1 MVNDFQQ
8 CEYCRHTLLVSRK
21 QQHICM
27 VEDAFVLL
35 KGKTQGRDR
44 HIMLSKTFKISG
56 FLMGL
61 LFTLTSKA
69 NAQINLNQGA
79 MLTPAVNANFDQR
92 VNNQIPL
99 NLTFTR
105 SNGENVT
112 LSQFINGKLPS
123 ILIMP
128 FYKCKAGSVQEL
140 KGVAN
145 LLNSMH
151 MRAGKDYQ
159 VLTVSINPEENS
171 AIASS
176 TKQMYVA
183 MLKNKG
189 DAGYWHFLTG
199 SEPNI
204 TALAVAVGM
213 HYLQNLKKQQ
223 FDHPTGILLIEPT
236 GKIYRYV
243 FGTSYDTAALETDI
257 RAAAAGDKGTYV
269 EQAYTY
275 CSVFDIHNGPINSIV
290 NKILIFSGCATVL
303 ILVFYVGS
311 SLYMEKKHPKL
322 ANSK

>member
-1 MVNDFQQ
+1 MDGV
-8 CEYCRHTLLVSRK
+8 LS
-21 QQHICM
+21 
-27 VEDAFVLL
+27 LL
-35 KGKTQGRDR
+35 KSLSWGTARYFMIR
-44 HIMLSKTFKISG
+44 HNLKSTG

-61 LFTLTSKA
+61 MVTLSTGV

-99 NLTFTR
+99 NLAFTR
-105 SNGENVT
+105 SNGESVQ
-112 LSQFINGKLPS
+112 LSHFINGKLPS

-128 FYKCKAGSVQEL
+128 FYKCKAGSVLEM
-140 KGVAN
+140 KGVAQ
-145 LLNSMH
+145 LLNSMN
-151 MRAGKDYQ
+151 MQAGKDFQ

-171 AIASS
+171 SIASA
-176 TKQMYVA
+176 TKQMYVS
-183 MLKNKG
+183 MLKNQA
-189 DAGYWHFLTG
+189 DAKYWHFLTG

-204 TALAVAVGM
+204 TALAEAVGM

-223 FDHPTGILLIEPT
+223 FDHPTGIILIEPT

-243 FGTSYDTAALETDI
+243 FGTSYDTSALESDIHAAAL
-257 RAAAAGDKGTYV
+257 GKKGTYV
-269 EQAYTY
+269 EQAYSY